1 MENSMETKYI
11 VQGEDYV
18 FYLIIYPTE
27 SPAQLQEVWAVTD
40 EGFESTHITS
50 AKYST
55 TLQLVFIS
63 DITSQMSTGQHY
75 IRVFAKDSY
84 GLKYSVFEMGV
95 IVNPKFPIETREDFL
110 NYKLPPNPIKTAVSK
125 VTADNYKVYPLY
137 RAQISSAFNLAALTK
152 LYIVANENDKP
163 LRADYGDLCLVS
175 PDGEPHDNDDYL
187 YICTQESPAIWRRIT
202 SKIFVGGEE
211 GLVPP
216 SYVEN
221 QVLNSDGVWRKVN
234 MESVEQEDFI
244 MSFDNLILE
253 GSLIGQD

>member
-1 MENSMETKYI
+1 METKYL
-11 VQGEDYV
+11 VQGEDFV
-18 FYLIIYPTE
+18 FYLMIYPTE

-40 EGFESTHITS
+40 EGFESIHITS

-55 TLQLVFIS
+55 TLQIVFSS
-63 DITSQMSTGQHY
+63 DLTSQMTTGQHY
-75 IRVFAKDSY
+75 IRVFIKDAH
-84 GLKYSVFEMGV
+84 GLKYSVFEMSV
-95 IVNPKFPIETREDFL
+95 IVNPKFPLTSRKEYE
-110 NYKLPPNPIKTAVSK
+110 NYQVPPTTLKNPASK
-125 VTADNYKVYPLY
+125 VKADNYKVYPLY
-137 RAQISSAFNLAALTK
+137 RAKISSAFNLAALTK

-221 QVLNSDGVWRKVN
+221 QVLHSDGTWRKVD
-234 MESVEQEDFI
+234 MDSVEQGDFI
-244 MSFDNLILE
+244 MSFDDLILE
-253 GSLIGQD
+253 GTYSD

>member
-1 MENSMETKYI
+1 METKYL
-11 VQGEDYV
+11 VQGEDFV
-18 FYLIIYPTE
+18 FYLMIYPTE

-40 EGFESTHITS
+40 EGFESIHITN

-55 TLQLVFIS
+55 TLQIVFSS
-63 DITSQMSTGQHY
+63 DLTSQMTTGQHY
-75 IRVFAKDSY
+75 IRVFIKDAH
-84 GLKYSVFEMGV
+84 GLKYSVFEMSV
-95 IVNPKFPIETREDFL
+95 IVNPKFPITSREDWN
-110 NYKLPPNPIKTAVSK
+110 NYQLPPTTLKNPATK
-125 VTADNYKVYPLY
+125 VKADNYKVYPLY
-137 RAQISSAFNLAALTK
+137 KAKISSAFNLAALTK

-221 QVLNSDGVWRKVN
+221 KVLHSDGTWRKVDF
-234 MESVEQEDFI
+234 EGIEQGDFV
-244 MSFDNLILE
+244 MSFDDLILE
-253 GSLIGQD
+253 GTVE

>member
-1 MENSMETKYI
+1 METKYL
-11 VQGEDYV
+11 VQGEDFV
-18 FYLIIYPTE
+18 FYLMIYPTE

-40 EGFESTHITS
+40 EGFESIHITS

-55 TLQLVFIS
+55 TLQIVFSS
-63 DITSQMSTGQHY
+63 DLTSQMTTGQHY
-75 IRVFAKDSY
+75 IRVFVKDAH
-84 GLKYSVFEMGV
+84 GLKYSVFEMSV
-95 IVNPKFPIETREDFL
+95 IVNPKFPLTSRKEYE
-110 NYKLPPNPIKTAVSK
+110 NYQVPPTTLKNPASK
-125 VTADNYKVYPLY
+125 VKADNYKVYPLY
-137 RAQISSAFNLAALTK
+137 KAKISSAFNLAALTK

-202 SKIFVGGEE
+202 SKIFIGGEE

-221 QVLNSDGVWRKVN
+221 QVLHSDGTWRKVD
-234 MESVEQEDFI
+234 MDSVEQGDFI
-244 MSFDNLILE
+244 MSFDDLILE
-253 GSLIGQD
+253 GTYSD